1 VSAYTAM
8 IREIAADGAR
18 VNRHGEMLG
27 DLTAAELV
35 IAYAEHSLEADNCA
49 LDKIGDLREWCAT
62 DDPQTALAK
71 LRSLRMLIDESLLN
85 YVSDDVRLEHIPD
98 DHDSELAY
106 AASEAD
112 SQRND
117 SRWLHLCDEQGRAS

>member
-1 VSAYTAM
+1 MSAYTDL
-8 IREIAADGAR
+8 IRAIADDETR

-27 DLTAAELV
+27 DLTAAELA
-35 IAYAEHSLEADNCA
+35 IAYAEHSLEADNDA
-49 LDKIGDLREWCAT
+49 LDAIGDLREWCA
-62 DDPQTALAK
+62 DCDAQTALAK

-106 AASEAD
+106 MASEAD
-112 SQRND
+112 SQRNAD
-117 SRWLHLCDEQGRAS
+117 IADGVST

>member
-1 VSAYTAM
+1 MSAYTDL
-8 IREIAADGAR
+8 IRAIADDETR

-27 DLTAAELV
+27 ELTAAELA
-35 IAYAEHSLEADNCA
+35 IAYAEYSLDADNDA
-49 LDKIGDLREWCAT
+49 LDAIGDLRAWCTT

-112 SQRND
+112 SQRNAD
-117 SRWLHLCDEQGRAS
+117 IADGVST